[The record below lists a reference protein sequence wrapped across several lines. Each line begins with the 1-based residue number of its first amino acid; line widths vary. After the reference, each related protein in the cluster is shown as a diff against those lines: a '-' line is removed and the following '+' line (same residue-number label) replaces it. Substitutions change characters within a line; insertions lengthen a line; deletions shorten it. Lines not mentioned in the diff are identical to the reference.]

1 MRPVLGAAT
10 VLYCAAAHWL
20 PAAQL
25 LLQLSWENLLNLEG
39 PKFTNAARPLLPG
52 PDVPHNCNMTESGQS
67 CCCMLPANQSVTK
80 IESSL
85 QCLSS

>member
-1 MRPVLGAAT
+1 MWPVLGAAA
-10 VLYCAAAHWL
+10 VLYCAATHWL

-39 PKFTNAARPLLPG
+39 PKFTNAARPLLLG
-52 PDVPHNCNMTESGQS
+52 PDMPHNMTESGQS

-80 IESSL
+80 IMSSL